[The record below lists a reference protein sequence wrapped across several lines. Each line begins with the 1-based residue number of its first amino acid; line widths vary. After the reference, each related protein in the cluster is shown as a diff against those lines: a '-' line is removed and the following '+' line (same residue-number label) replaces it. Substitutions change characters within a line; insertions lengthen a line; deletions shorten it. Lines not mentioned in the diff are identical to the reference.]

1 MKRLTLSALPL
12 LAFAG
17 ALAGCSERSTPT
29 SARARPLAATAA
41 LVDRPYAWSV
51 TCHGRSILFANW
63 SWTENGVAIA
73 SGSAI
78 CGADQTLSGSGVRA
92 ANANGFTAQV
102 GTNSNGWTFD
112 PAGPFKASLSGSE
125 GGHCFT
131 CWSKERGK
139 LTVDS

>member
-29 SARARPLAATAA
+29 AARARPLATTAA
-41 LVDRPYAWSV
+41 LVDRPCAWSV

-78 CGADQTLSGSGVRA
+78 CGADQTLSGSGVRP

-102 GTNSNGWTFD
+102 WDQFQRLDLRPGW
-112 PAGPFKASLSGSE
+112 AVQGESVGL
-125 GGHCFT
+125 
-131 CWSKERGK
+131 RGRP
-139 LTVDS
+139 LFHLLV